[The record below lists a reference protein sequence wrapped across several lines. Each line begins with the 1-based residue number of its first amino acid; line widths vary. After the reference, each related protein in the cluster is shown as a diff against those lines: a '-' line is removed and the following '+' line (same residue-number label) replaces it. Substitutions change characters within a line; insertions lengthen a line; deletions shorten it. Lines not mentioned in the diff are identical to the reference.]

1 MNPDLDQYWQQITR
15 GDEQALEKLYK
26 KVTPALVH
34 YAESI
39 TGESNMAEEVVQDV
53 MLKLWQDRF
62 YIVIQGSFKSYL
74 FRTVHNHALNT
85 LRHQKTKKQSVN
97 RPGSD
102 ELWQFITDHY
112 DLDDQSINQ
121 LYADQTGELIN
132 QVVDELP
139 EQCRKVF
146 RMSRFEALGN
156 EEIAKQ
162 LELSENTIKTHI
174 YKALQKISEVL
185 KRNL

>member
-1 MNPDLDQYWQQITR
+1 MNPDLDQYWHRIASD
-15 GDEQALEKLYK
+15 DEQALEKLYK
-26 KVTPALVH
+26 MVFPALVH
-34 YAESI
+34 YAGGI

-74 FRTVHNHALNT
+74 FRTVHNHALNA
-85 LRHQKTKKQSVN
+85 LRQQKTKKQSVN

-112 DLDDQSINQ
+112 DLDDQVIDQ
-121 LYADQTGELIN
+121 LYADETGELIEK
-132 QVVDELP
+132 VVDELP
-139 EQCRKVF
+139 EQCRRVF

-156 EEIAKQ
+156 DEIAQQ

-174 YKALQKISEVL
+174 YKALQKISGVL
-185 KRNL
+185 KRNQ